1 MGNQGA
7 QTIEPGSIEPNAT
20 AEDLRQFMVSMG
32 IKPAEREDCN
42 VNYVAMQAIA
52 AMEKAFKDL
61 SAHIETMFGDDTRK
75 IQLDQSHG
83 ATKKGK
89 KNGR

>member
-1 MGNQGA
+1 MA
-7 QTIEPGSIEPNAT
+7 A
-20 AEDLRQFMVSMG
+20 MG
-32 IKPAEREDCN
+32 IKPAEDEHCN

-83 ATKKGK
+83 ATAAGRKGK
-89 KNGR
+89 KNAR

>member
-1 MGNQGA
+1 MGNQEA
-7 QTIEPGSIEPNAT
+7 KQIEPDSTP
-20 AEDLRQFMVSMG
+20 EDLRLFMAAMG
-32 IKPAEREDCN
+32 IKPAEDEHCN

-61 SAHIETMFGDDTRK
+61 SAHIETMFGDRK